1 MSRPAA
7 GAPKV
12 SWPTFAVGF
21 ALILP
26 LLGILLSGLFHDPH
40 DLGNPLE
47 DKNAPRFSLPRLDG
61 GELLSLDD
69 LSGKPAIVNFWAT
82 WCQSCPMEHP
92 VLEQAA
98 AEFGDRVQFVGIA
111 YEDKRER
118 LSAWLQR
125 ANRGQP
131 AGYPTLIDVGGKAAV
146 AYGVYGV
153 PETYFIDSGGTI
165 RAKKTGPF
173 LAHPDP
179 QRDGRVELR
188 AMIHELL

>member
-1 MSRPAA
+1 MTASGENR
-7 GAPKV
+7 PKV
-12 SWPTFAVGF
+12 SWPVFAAGF
-21 ALILP
+21 ALIVP
-26 LLGILLSGLFHDPH
+26 LLAILLSGLFHDPNN
-40 DLGNPLE
+40 LGNPLQ
-47 DKNAPRFSLPRLDG
+47 DQDAPGFSLPRLEG
-61 GELLSLDD
+61 GELLSLGD
-69 LSGKPAIVNFWAT
+69 LHGKPAIINFWAT

-98 AEFGDRVQFVGIA
+98 AEFGGRVQFVGIA

-131 AGYPTLIDVGGKAAV
+131 SGYPTLIDVGGKAAV

-179 QRDGRVELR
+179 QRDGRVEPR
-188 AMIHELL
+188 AMIQELL